1 MSWTFEMGRV
11 KHIHFIGIGGV
22 GMAGIAEVLL
32 SQGYRISGSDLNDN
46 TLTKRLR
53 SIGAE
58 IYLNHSADNV
68 QNADV
73 VVRSSAIDIANVE
86 MKAAREL
93 HIPIVARAEM
103 LGELMRFRY
112 GIAIAGTHG
121 KTTTTSLVTSI
132 LAEEGIDPTFVIGG
146 KLNSAGSNARL
157 GTGRY
162 LVAEADESDAS
173 FLYLNPMI
181 SVVTNI
187 DEDHMATYDNDFAK
201 LRHTFL
207 EFLHRLPFYGLA
219 VLCLDDVKV
228 RGMIPEMSRPFV
240 TYGIEEEAD
249 YRATLILHKGTQ
261 SHFVAERPD
270 GSKLEVTLNLPG
282 KHNVLN
288 AMAAIAVAS
297 ELKMSDR
304 AIQKALE
311 NFDGIGRRFQI
322 YGDFVLQ
329 NGGTITLVDDYGHH
343 PREIAATL
351 QAGRQSWPER
361 RFVMVY
367 QPHRYT
373 RTRDLFND
381 FCDVLSTA
389 DALILLDVYSA
400 GETRIEGADSA
411 SLTQAICKLG
421 KIEPT
426 FVNQHQELPTILQ
439 TVLRDG
445 DVLLMQGAG
454 NIGMLAANLAQSH
467 LHVSI
472 SSNQHM
478 DAKANEASGTRQ
490 DSIEFSTCSEPN
502 AK

>member
-1 MSWTFEMGRV
+1 MSWTFEMGRI
-11 KHIHFIGIGGV
+11 KHIHFVGIGGV

-32 SQGYRISGSDLNDN
+32 SQGYRISGSDLQEN
-46 TLTKRLR
+46 TLTQRLR
-53 SIGAE
+53 SIGAD
-58 IYLNHSADNV
+58 IHLGHSADYV
-68 QNADV
+68 QHADV
-73 VVRSSAIDIANVE
+73 VVRSSAVDPTNIEI
-86 MKAAREL
+86 MTAREL

-132 LAEEGIDPTFVIGG
+132 LAEEGVDPTFVIGG

-181 SVVTNI
+181 CVVTNI
-187 DEDHMATYDNDFAK
+187 DEDHMATYNNDFAT
-201 LRHTFL
+201 LRQTFL

-228 RGMIPEMSRPFV
+228 RGILSEMSRPFV

-249 YRATLILHKGTQ
+249 YRATFILHKGTK

-270 GSKLEVTLNLPG
+270 GSRLEVTLNLPG

-288 AMAAIAVAS
+288 AMAAIAIAS
-297 ELKMSDR
+297 ELKISDR
-304 AIQKALE
+304 AIQRALE
-311 NFDGIGRRFQI
+311 TFGGIGRRFQI
-322 YGDFVLQ
+322 YGDFVLN
-329 NGGTITLVDDYGHH
+329 NGGNITLVDDYGHH

-381 FCDVLSTA
+381 FCEVLSTC
-389 DALILLDVYSA
+389 DALVLLDVYSA
-400 GETRIEGADSA
+400 GESVIEGADGA
-411 SLTQAICKLG
+411 ALTKAIQDRG
-421 KIEPT
+421 KVNPV
-426 FVNQHQELPTILQ
+426 FVNQHQDLATILQ
-439 TVLRDG
+439 NVLRDG

-454 NIGMLAANLAQSH
+454 NIGALASHLAQSGLRVAIPQPIH
-467 LHVSI
+467 S
-472 SSNQHM
+472 
-478 DAKANEASGTRQ
+478 EAH
-490 DSIEFSTCSEPN
+490 
-502 AK
+502 

>member
-1 MSWTFEMGRV
+1 LSWTFEMGRV
-11 KHIHFIGIGGV
+11 KHIHFVGIGGV

-32 SQGYRISGSDLNDN
+32 SQGYRISGSDLADN

-58 IYLNHSADNV
+58 IYFGHHAEHV

-73 VVRSSAIDIANVE
+73 VVRSSAIDTTNPEI
-86 MKAAREL
+86 KAAREL
-93 HIPIVARAEM
+93 QIPVVARAEM

-132 LAEEGIDPTFVIGG
+132 LAEEGVDPTFVIGG

-187 DEDHMATYDNDFAK
+187 DEDHMSTYNNDFAI
-201 LRHTFL
+201 LRKTFL

-228 RGMIPEMSRPFV
+228 RGIISEMSRPFV

-249 YRATLILHKGTQ
+249 YRATLILHKGTK

-270 GSKLEVTLNLPG
+270 GSRLEVTLNLPG
-282 KHNVLN
+282 RHNVLN
-288 AMAAIAVAS
+288 AMAAIAIAS
-297 ELKMSDR
+297 ELKISDR
-304 AIQKALE
+304 AIQRALD
-311 NFDGIGRRFQI
+311 NFGGIGRRFQI

-329 NGGTITLVDDYGHH
+329 NGGSVTLVDDYGHH

-381 FCDVLSTA
+381 FCDVLSTP
-389 DALILLDVYSA
+389 DALLLLDVYSA
-400 GETRIEGADSA
+400 GEARIEGADGVA
-411 SLTQAICKLG
+411 LTEAIRARG
-421 KIEPT
+421 KVMPV
-426 FVNQHQELPTILQ
+426 FVNQHQELPAILQ

-454 NIGMLAANLAQSH
+454 NIGMLAAQLAQSG
-467 LHVSI
+467 LQVSVP
-472 SSNQHM
+472 QVKPCETH
-478 DAKANEASGTRQ
+478 
-490 DSIEFSTCSEPN
+490 
-502 AK
+502 